1 MAIDDDELP
10 KAPPSR
16 LQKPVL
22 DSLGIAELTTYI
34 GELRE
39 EIARVEAEI
48 ARKQSHKSSADTFF
62 RRP

>member
-1 MAIDDDELP
+1 MAIDEDELP

-22 DSLGIAELTTYI
+22 DSLGIAELGAYI
-34 GELRE
+34 AELRE
-39 EIARVEAEI
+39 EITRVEAEI
-48 ARKQSHKSSADTFF
+48 ARKQSHKSSADMFF